1 MDDMT
6 PEQRHKNMQ
15 RIRSVNTLPE
25 ISFRK
30 RLWKEGFRYR
40 KNWKALPGKPDIV
53 LVQER
58 ICIFIDGEFFHGK
71 NWSNERKKKVTAGNN
86 GEYWV
91 SKIEKNIQRDREV
104 NAELNGMGWKVLRF
118 WSRDVLKETDACILT
133 VKETIF
139 QQIIEQGNYG
149 VED

>member
-1 MDDMT
+1 MT

-71 NWSNERKKKVTAGNN
+71 NWSTERKKKVTAGNN

-104 NAELNGMGWKVLRF
+104 NAELNGMGWNVLRF